1 MNSIECSF
9 TTTTEQGHSDPGQG
23 GTTIKVLICDDSALA
38 RKQLARTLPSG
49 LCSDI
54 AFAESGERALEMLKQ
69 SNYQLMFLDLNMPG
83 LDGYQVLGALSGLTS
98 KPQTIVVSADIQ
110 AQALARVKELGAVD
124 FIKKPVTRKELASAL
139 ARLQLDTGLATAVI
153 DSVSVSLEDALQ
165 EICNVAMGRTA
176 SLLAKVI
183 DDFVHL
189 PVPKVSHWSSGDLEM
204 MLGAA
209 RQDQYTQILSQGFI
223 GAGITGEALLLFHDI
238 NETDLSQLFGLKGE
252 TAAQQEEILMD
263 AANLLFGAFLNSL
276 SEQLDVA
283 FSQSPPII
291 WRHTK
296 EVNSLSGEVYAIEI
310 SYRQEQH
317 KLNCDLLL
325 LLPQSSWARLQAQ
338 LKDLV

>member
-1 MNSIECSF
+1 M
-9 TTTTEQGHSDPGQG
+9 TLGHG

-54 AFAESGERALEMLKQ
+54 AFAESGERALEMLSQ
-69 SNYQLMFLDLNMPG
+69 SEYQLLFLDLNMPG
-83 LDGYQVLGALSGLTS
+83 IDGYQVLEKLSGQTS

-110 AQALARVKELGAVD
+110 AQALQRVKDLGALD
-124 FIKKPVTRKELASAL
+124 FLKKPLSASDLARAL
-139 ARLQLDTGLATAVI
+139 ARYQLQDDCPPVWINTPN
-153 DSVSVSLEDALQ
+153 VSLEDALR

-189 PVPKVSHWSSGDLEM
+189 PVPKVSHWKASDLEM
-204 MLGAA
+204 MLTGA
-209 RQDQYTQILSQGFI
+209 RQDNDTQILSQGFI
-223 GAGITGEALLLFHDI
+223 GAGIAGEALLLFHDI
-238 NETDLSQLFGLKGE
+238 NETDLGQLFGFQGCSID
-252 TAAQQEEILMD
+252 QQEEVLMD

-276 SEQLDVA
+276 SEQLNVA
-283 FSQSPPII
+283 FSQSPPLI
-291 WRHTK
+291 WRHSSEDTR
-296 EVNSLSGEVYAIEI
+296 LSGEVYAIEI

-325 LLPQSSWARLQAQ
+325 LLPQPSWQLLQVQ
-338 LKDLV
+338 LKDIV

>member
-1 MNSIECSF
+1 M
-9 TTTTEQGHSDPGQG
+9 
-23 GTTIKVLICDDSALA
+23 CDDSALA

-54 AFAESGERALEMLKQ
+54 AFAENGERALEMLKQ
-69 SNYQLMFLDLNMPG
+69 SSYELLFLDLNMPG
-83 LDGYQVLGALSGLTS
+83 LDGYQVLEALSGQTS

-110 AQALARVKELGAVD
+110 PQALTRVKTLGALD
-124 FIKKPVTRKELASAL
+124 FIKKPVNTADLASAL
-139 ARLQLDTGLATAVI
+139 ARLRIETGTATNMVDTG
-153 DSVSVSLEDALQ
+153 SVSLEDALR

-183 DDFVHL
+183 DDFVQL
-189 PVPKVSHWSSGDLEM
+189 PVPKVSHWSSRDLEM
-204 MLGAA
+204 MLTSA

-223 GAGITGEALLLFHDI
+223 GAGIAGEALLLFHDI

-276 SEQLDVA
+276 SEQLHVA

-291 WRHTK
+291 WRHSK

-325 LLPQSSWARLQAQ
+325 LLPQSSWALLQTQ

>member
-1 MNSIECSF
+1 
-9 TTTTEQGHSDPGQG
+9 
-23 GTTIKVLICDDSALA
+23 
-38 RKQLARTLPSG
+38 
-49 LCSDI
+49 
-54 AFAESGERALEMLKQ
+54 MLKQ
-69 SNYQLMFLDLNMPG
+69 SSYELLFLDLNMPG
-83 LDGYQVLGALSGLTS
+83 LDGYQVLEALSGLTS

-110 AQALARVKELGAVD
+110 PQALARVKALGALD
-124 FIKKPVTRKELASAL
+124 FIKKPVNAADLASAL
-139 ARLQLDTGLATAVI
+139 ARLQIETGTETGSVDTGN
-153 DSVSVSLEDALQ
+153 VSLEDALR

-183 DDFVHL
+183 DDFVQL
-189 PVPKVSHWSSGDLEM
+189 PVPKVSHWSSRDLEM
-204 MLGAA
+204 MLSSA

-223 GAGITGEALLLFHDI
+223 GAGIAGEALLLFHDI

-276 SEQLDVA
+276 SEQLHVA

-291 WRHTK
+291 WRHSK

-325 LLPQSSWARLQAQ
+325 LLPQSSWALLQTQ